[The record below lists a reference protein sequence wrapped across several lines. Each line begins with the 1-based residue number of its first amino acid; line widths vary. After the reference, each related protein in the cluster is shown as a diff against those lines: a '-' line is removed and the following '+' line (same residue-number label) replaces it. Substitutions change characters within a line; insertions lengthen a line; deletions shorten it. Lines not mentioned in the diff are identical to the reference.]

1 MEYKVKYFDDYMDL
15 KDYLN
20 ENKIYPKSII
30 SILCDNSLRYGR
42 IILIY
47 YSTDNGEWYENYMW
61 LWKWKWNKRNK

>member
-1 MEYKVKYFDDYMDL
+1 MEYKVEYFDDYEEL

-30 SILCDNSLRYGR
+30 SILCDSWVKYGR

-47 YSTDNGEWYENYMW
+47 YSTDNGE
-61 LWKWKWNKRNK
+61 

>member
-1 MEYKVKYFDDYMDL
+1 MEYKVEYFDDYMDL

-20 ENKIYPKSII
+20 KNKIYPESII

-47 YSTDNGEWYENYMW
+47 YSTENGE
-61 LWKWKWNKRNK
+61 